1 VNPKEAEMKYRV
13 IQWATGNVGRR
24 ALRAI
29 IEHPEMELVG
39 VYVHSAAK
47 VGKDAAELCGL
58 GQKTGILA
66 TNKIDEILSLKPD
79 CINYSAL
86 IPRVEELE
94 RFLESGIN
102 VVGTAGYILGTYLA
116 EGARERLDAAGKRGN
131 ATLYGSGL
139 NPGVSNILALV
150 GTSMCDRVH
159 SVSVTESVDVTD
171 YASPETWALMGWGKP
186 LGEQGDDASAKNVM
200 TRVLLDACDMT
211 AEALGIRLD
220 DRKPEVTYAVTK
232 EDLDV
237 PAGRFPKNTVAG
249 QKMTYHGMV
258 KGRSVVRQNIVYKVR
273 GPLEPD
279 WFIEHGYVM
288 EVEGEPSLKIKMQ
301 LRKPQVDGVN
311 RERTHM
317 DSGMVG
323 TAMPAVNA
331 IPLVCRAAP
340 GVRRVDELPLITGR
354 GLLF

>member
-1 VNPKEAEMKYRV
+1 MKYRV
-13 IQWATGNVGRR
+13 VQWATGNVGRR
-24 ALRAI
+24 GLRAI

-39 VYVHSAAK
+39 VYVTNPAK
-47 VGKDAAELCGL
+47 VGKDAADLCGL
-58 GQKTGILA
+58 EQQTGVLA
-66 TNKIDEILSLKPD
+66 SNKIDEILALKPD
-79 CINYSAL
+79 CVNYSAL
-86 IPRVEELE
+86 IPSVDDLE

-102 VVGTAGYILGTYLA
+102 VSGTAGYILGTYLA
-116 EGARERLDAAGKRGN
+116 DGARERLDAAGKRGN
-131 ATLYGSGL
+131 ASLYGSGF
-139 NPGVSNILALV
+139 NPGVSNILALA
-150 GTSMCDRVH
+150 GTSMCDRVY

-186 LGEQGDDASAKNVM
+186 LGQQGDESASQNIM

-211 AEALGIRLD
+211 AEALGILLD
-220 DRKPEVTYAVTK
+220 DRRPEVTYAVTK

-237 PAGRFPKNTVAG
+237 PAGKFPKGTVAG
-249 QKMTYHGMV
+249 QKMTYHGIA

-273 GPLEPD
+273 GRLEPD
-279 WFIEHGYVM
+279 FPLEHGYLM
-288 EVEGEPSLKIKMQ
+288 EVEGEPALKIKLQ
-301 LRKPQVDGVN
+301 LTKPQVAGVN

-340 GVRRVDELPLITGR
+340 GVRRVEELPLITGR
-354 GLLF
+354 GLLY